1 MVVRDQFV
9 ASSVDEGDF
18 EPFVVYGD
26 AAGEVHWLVEPEPN
40 GRFHAGVY
48 RVTESDAADGVPIEY
63 EHPCDEILY
72 VLEGNVEITFA
83 DGSITNLKAGD
94 VASFSKGTRT
104 VWRFTAPFRKF
115 FVEVSAEH

>member
-1 MVVRDQFV
+1 MVIREQFV
-9 ASSVDEGDF
+9 ASSVDDAAF

-26 AAGEVHWLVEPEPN
+26 AAGDVHWLVEPEPN

-48 RVTESDAADGVPIEY
+48 RVSESEFPDGAAIEY

-72 VLEGNVEITFA
+72 VLEGKVEITFP
-83 DGSITNLKAGD
+83 DGSVTNLTTGD
-94 VASFSKGTRT
+94 VASFSRGMRT